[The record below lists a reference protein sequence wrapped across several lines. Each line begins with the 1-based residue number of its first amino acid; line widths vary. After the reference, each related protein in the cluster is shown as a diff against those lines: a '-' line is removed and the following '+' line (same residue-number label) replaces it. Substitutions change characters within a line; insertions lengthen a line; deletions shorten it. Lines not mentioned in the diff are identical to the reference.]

1 MPDLVYLCTDMTAR
15 QHIVF
20 LTGAG
25 ISAESG
31 LRTFRDPDGVRSKVD
46 PQDFCTASA
55 LREEPERVLVF
66 YNERR
71 RELLHAAPN
80 EAHRII
86 AGLQGIHDVTVITQN
101 VDDLHERAG
110 SRGVVH
116 LHGELTKVTSSRSR
130 HDLDCIRDYP
140 LGRPILPGDRARD
153 GSQLRPAVVF
163 FEEFPDNADL
173 AARLARG
180 ADVFVVVG
188 TSLSVGIAPDLVRL
202 PRRDVPRYVIDPGDL
217 SGRLPEGFIMIQ
229 ERAVEGLRCFR
240 LEAEEGFPSFSR
252 MMDGTLD

>member
-1 MPDLVYLCTDMTAR
+1 MTAS

-31 LRTFRDPDGVRSKVD
+31 LRTFRDPDGVWNMVD
-46 PQDFCTASA
+46 PLDFCMASA
-55 LREEPERVLVF
+55 LREEPERVLAF

-86 AGLQGIHDVTVITQN
+86 AGLQGMHDVTVITQN

-110 SRGVVH
+110 SREVVH

-130 HDLDCIRDYP
+130 HDLDCIMDYP
-140 LGRPILPGDRARD
+140 LERPILPGDRARD

-163 FEEFPDNADL
+163 FDEFPDNAEL
-173 AARLARG
+173 AERLARE
-180 ADVFVVVG
+180 ADVFIVVG
-188 TSLSVGIAPDLVRL
+188 TSLSLGIAPDLVRL

-217 SGRLPEGFIMIQ
+217 SGRLPEGFIEIREKAM
-229 ERAVEGLRCFR
+229 EGLRRFR
-240 LEAEEGFPSFSR
+240 LEAEGGFPSFSR
-252 MMDGTLD
+252 LIDGTSD